1 MPMIVKGAP
10 RKLRVVFWL
19 RSTSYPSGQRSDCA
33 DRIDPVVV
41 VAEHGE
47 GGCGESAHELAHQ
60 SHAAL
65 LAREVV
71 ARQHHQ
77 IGLEG
82 VRHRDGIADSLRW
95 RARPDVDVRE
105 LGHPQTVVRRVEV
118 VNHEDPMLGL
128 GHL

>member
-1 MPMIVKGAP
+1 M
-10 RKLRVVFWL
+10 
-19 RSTSYPSGQRSDCA
+19 
-33 DRIDPVVV
+33 VV

-47 GGCGESAHELAHQ
+47 GGSGEAAHELADQ

-77 IGLEG
+77 VGIEG
-82 VRHRDGIADSLRW
+82 VRDRDGVADALGW
-95 RARPDVDVRE
+95 RPRPDVDVGE
-105 LGHPQTVVRRVEV
+105 LGHAQTVVRRVEV

-128 GHL
+128 GLLQRAGESRLG